1 MVMSFKFRMGQY
13 RDETHRKDAPDFT
26 YHQFLPPNS
35 LYEIVNLQQF
45 IVRSLLKSI
54 MNYDFIEM
62 VLYWTEQL
70 IIDVL
75 IVLIY
80 IYKNQKRYKSL
91 WKLLI
96 CVPDNPSQRTK
107 GFTLK
112 KIPVDYP
119 GRLPEIIQTVNHTWK
134 CWIMIRTTQFCYDYE
149 IWK

>member
-1 MVMSFKFRMGQY
+1 MVIWSKFHMGKY
-13 RDETHRKDAPDFT
+13 RNESHRKDAPDFT
-26 YHQFLPPNS
+26 NQQFLSPNS
-35 LYEIVNLQQF
+35 LYEIVNYNLSCGPLE
-45 IVRSLLKSI
+45 V
-54 MNYDFIEM
+54 NYELWFQWDGTI
-62 VLYWTEQL
+62 LNRTKTL